1 MAVPIVLCAIGASD
15 FLWPVV
21 LMGMPDIGLV
31 FLFSGQKESAGTVG
45 FLWVQP
51 DSFVCVW
58 LHSVVGGR
66 LQRVVNPLYLYMY
79 TRA

>member
-1 MAVPIVLCAIGASD
+1 MAVPIVLCVIGASD

-21 LMGMPDIGLV
+21 LMGMHDVGLA
-31 FLFSGQKESAGTVG
+31 FLFSGRKESAGTVRI
-45 FLWVQP
+45 LWVPP

-58 LHSVVGGR
+58 LHSVVGSC
-66 LQRVVNPLYLYMY
+66 LQRVVNLLYLYMY